1 MHLSRLGLLVHL
13 VASSEWALGMHRHA
27 HGLDPYGGV
36 YGLIAGALTRA
47 QGGWACTSA
56 RTSPTP
62 FLFFLIGWLGGH
74 GARNGMQLFSVYS
87 ISCASVTR
95 ITLAPNVFCRGG
107 GIA

>member
-1 MHLSRLGLLVHL
+1 MHLGAYLAYFSLFRGFRGDRVTSFTAARWDVHAPVAWGQLDWGL
-13 VASSEWALGMHRHA
+13 
-27 HGLDPYGGV
+27 
-36 YGLIAGALTRA
+36 
-47 QGGWACTSA
+47 ACTSA

>member
-13 VASSEWALGMHRHA
+13 VASLPWW
-27 HGLDPYGGV
+27 GLPRSAGCSWPSGV
-36 YGLIAGALTRA
+36 ARIDRWALTRA

-74 GARNGMQLFSVYS
+74 G
-87 ISCASVTR
+87 
-95 ITLAPNVFCRGG
+95 LALDWGWVLNWLWSAACLVVVNPHCSKV
-107 GIA
+107 

>member
-27 HGLDPYGGV
+27 HGLDPYLGV

-74 GARNGMQLFSVYS
+74 G
-87 ISCASVTR
+87 
-95 ITLAPNVFCRGG
+95 LALDWGWV
-107 GIA
+107 